1 MNRVAIVTESSSNLP
16 PEVVEEY
23 GIHVLPLKVIWE
35 EKVFRDGV
43 DLSPQ
48 EFYSRLR
55 MDHYMP
61 TTAAFS
67 PSEFLETFRSLAQE
81 HEAIV
86 AILLSQDLTGSVEA
100 AQIASQMAPTLP
112 VHIVDSRTAAMAQG
126 FIVLEAARAAAAG
139 ATAEQ
144 VVARAQEMIPRVQ
157 FLATLETLEYL
168 RRGGRIGTAAAFLGS
183 MLQMKPIVGIPP
195 AHGTV
200 VGVARPRTWKR
211 AVEQML
217 DLMGE
222 AVGER
227 PVHVAVSHGDQ
238 EEEAHALAE
247 ELRRRFDVRELYIT
261 YFTAVMGAHAGP
273 ALCVAFYADEEKP

>member
-1 MNRVAIVTESSSNLP
+1 MSRVAIVTESSSNLP
-16 PEVVEEY
+16 PEIVKEY

-43 DLSPQ
+43 DLTAQ

-81 HEAIV
+81 YEAIV

-100 AQIASQMAPTLP
+100 AQIAYQMAPTLP

-195 AHGTV
+195 GHGSV
-200 VGVARPRTWKR
+200 IGVARPRTWKN
-211 AVEQML
+211 AIEQML
-217 DLMGE
+217 ELMGE
-222 AVGER
+222 EVGER
-227 PVHVAVSHGDQ
+227 PVHAAIGHGAR

-247 ELRRRFDVRELYIT
+247 ALRQRFDVQELYIT
-261 YFTAVMGAHAGP
+261 YFTPVMGVHTGP
-273 ALCVAFYADEEKP
+273 VLSVSFYADEE